1 MFDSVFIGLYSGS
14 TDTSFFLDSA
24 AGVLGCTMD
33 ESLLL
38 EGFDTGWAVD
48 IAVGSF
54 FVEFNEELDFISLNS
69 STIFSTKNKLIF

>member
-1 MFDSVFIGLYSGS
+1 MVSIKGKLYAINVLFTLIETLLEFTLFLLSMFDSVFIGLYSGS

-38 EGFDTGWAVD
+38 EGFDTG
-48 IAVGSF
+48 
-54 FVEFNEELDFISLNS
+54 
-69 STIFSTKNKLIF
+69 